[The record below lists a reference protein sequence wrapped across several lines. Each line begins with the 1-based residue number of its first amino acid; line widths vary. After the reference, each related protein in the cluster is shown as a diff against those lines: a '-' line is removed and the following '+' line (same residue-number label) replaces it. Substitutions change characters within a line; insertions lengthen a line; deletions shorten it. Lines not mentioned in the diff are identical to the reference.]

1 MTRSPSQS
9 PRHARLELFARWP
22 LSGTST
28 TTSSASGSPPAS
40 RVKPA
45 HPPPSSHPSSASVSS
60 IHPASRFRRRGHIAK
75 LTGVVPRPA
84 MPRPRPN
91 ADGKLVLACP
101 LPDHICDFV
110 QANWRRR
117 VDMTRHLD
125 AHFPAAPGRSAYRC
139 VGCAAHRF
147 PQEVF
152 AALPKGLDVIRTVG
166 GENYVGGCGKE
177 FGRADSLR
185 KHLQERR
192 CVSDL
197 SCAQFGGLW
206 PDDDGDLSS

>member
-1 MTRSPSQS
+1 M
-9 PRHARLELFARWP
+9 
-22 LSGTST
+22 
-28 TTSSASGSPPAS
+28 
-40 RVKPA
+40 
-45 HPPPSSHPSSASVSS
+45 
-60 IHPASRFRRRGHIAK
+60 K

-110 QANWRRR
+110 QTNWRRP
-117 VDMTRHLD
+117 VDMARHLD
-125 AHFPAAPGRSAYRC
+125 AHFPVGLGQSAYRC
-139 VGCAAHRF
+139 VGCPARRF

-166 GENYVGGCGKE
+166 DENYVGGCGKE

-185 KHLQERR
+185 KHFRERR
-192 CVSDL
+192 CVSEQF
-197 SCAQFGGLW
+197 CARFGGLW